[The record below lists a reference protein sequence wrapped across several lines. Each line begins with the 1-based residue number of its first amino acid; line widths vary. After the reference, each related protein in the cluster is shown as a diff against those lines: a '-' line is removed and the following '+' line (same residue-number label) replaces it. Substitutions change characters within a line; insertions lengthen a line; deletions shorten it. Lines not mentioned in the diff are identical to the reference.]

1 MVNSHCETGCCN
13 DNSERK
19 FTKKIVV
26 ITGSGGGLGRAA
38 ALKFASEGA
47 IIAGCDLNEA
57 ANNETAELIRSA
69 GGTMHSTA
77 PLDLTD
83 EVATTQWINS
93 VVEDLGGIDVL
104 FANAGATKFN
114 PITDV
119 SLDEWHFVLAHEL
132 DVVFIPVKAAWEALK
147 SSQGNIVLVG
157 STAGVTGSVTNTRIA
172 HSATKGGVIA
182 MAKQLAG
189 EGAQF
194 GIRANSVS
202 PGMVA
207 TPATAKDLLAPDHP
221 MAGIAQHI
229 PLKRVGTVEEIANC
243 VVFLAS
249 DEAAYVTGANLMVDG
264 GWSAVLPGGVS

>member
-1 MVNSHCETGCCN
+1 MVSADRFTG
-13 DNSERK
+13 K
-19 FTKKIVV
+19 VV
-26 ITGSGGGLGRAA
+26 AITGTGGGLGRAS
-38 ALKFASEGA
+38 ALKFAAEGA

-57 ANNETAELIRSA
+57 ANAETSALIRAA

-77 PLDLTD
+77 PVNLT
-83 EVATTQWINS
+83 EEGATTAWISS
-93 VVEDLGGIDVL
+93 VEYELGRIDVL

-114 PITDV
+114 PITEV
-119 SLDEWHFVLAHEL
+119 SLDEWRFVLANEL

-147 SSQGNIVLVG
+147 RTQGSIVLVG

-229 PLKRVGTVEEIANC
+229 PLKRVGTVEEVANC

-249 DEAAYVTGANLMVDG
+249 DDAAYVTGANLMVDG
-264 GWSAVLPGGVS
+264 GWSAVLPG

>member
-1 MVNSHCETGCCN
+1 MSDFSNSQN
-13 DNSERK
+13 KK
-19 FTKKIVV
+19 FANKVV
-26 ITGSGGGLGRAA
+26 LITGTAGGLGRAA
-38 ALKFASEGA
+38 ALKFAAEGA
-47 IIAGCDLNEA
+47 LIAGCDLNLAGNE
-57 ANNETAELIRSA
+57 ETAALVRQR
-69 GGTMHSTA
+69 GGIMQSTA
-77 PLDLTD
+77 PVDVTD
-83 EVATTQWINS
+83 EGQTTAWIDS
-93 VVEDLGGIDVL
+93 VHKRFGRIDVL
-104 FANAGATKFN
+104 FPNAGATVFN
-114 PITDV
+114 PIAEV
-119 SLDEWHFVLAHEL
+119 SLEEWHRVLTNEL

-147 SSQGNIVLVG
+147 LTRGNIVLIG

-207 TPATAKDLLAPDHP
+207 TPATAQDLLAPEHP
-221 MAGIAQHI
+221 MAMIAEHI
-229 PLKRVGTVEEIANC
+229 PLKRIGTVEDVANC

-264 GWSAVLPGGVS
+264 GWSAVLPG

>member
-1 MVNSHCETGCCN
+1 MSQSSDAPVK
-13 DNSERK
+13 K
-19 FTKKIVV
+19 FTNHVV
-26 ITGSGGGLGRAA
+26 AITGTAGGLGRAA
-38 ALKFASEGA
+38 ALKFAAEGA
-47 IIAGCDLNEA
+47 IIAGCDLNPEG
-57 ANNETAELIRSA
+57 NEETASLIRQA
-69 GGTMHSTA
+69 GGTMHSVAPVDVSNEEQTTA
-77 PLDLTD
+77 
-83 EVATTQWINS
+83 WIKS
-93 VVEDLGGIDVL
+93 VEHELGRIDVL
-104 FANAGATKFN
+104 FANAGATVFN
-114 PITDV
+114 PITEV
-119 SLDEWHFVLAHEL
+119 SLDEWHRVLTSEL
-132 DVVFIPVKAAWEALK
+132 DVVFVPVKAVWEALK
-147 SSQGNIVLVG
+147 KTKGNIVLIG

-207 TPATAKDLLAPDHP
+207 TPATAQDLLAPDHP

-264 GWSAVLPGGVS
+264 GWSAVLPG